1 MQGKVII
8 VSAPSGAGKTS
19 IVRHLLE
26 QVPAL
31 KFSISATTRPKRD
44 YEIDGKDYYF
54 LTPEQFKERLA
65 NDEFLEWQEVYTDQF
80 YGSLKSEVERIWSN
94 GQAVIFDVDVLGG
107 LNIKKFYGDE
117 ALSVFIEPPTMEELA
132 NRLKKRGTETE
143 ETLKKR
149 LDKAEYEIS
158 FAPQFDKIVLNDDL
172 ATAQQEM
179 IDLVRDF
186 LEEKEG
192 LWIIRIY
199 VNRYVCWPG
208 KWASGFGASV
218 SDSTPSIWK
227 PKACTTM

>member
-26 QVPAL
+26 QVPDL

-117 ALSVFIEPPTMEELA
+117 ALSVFIEPPTMEELE
-132 NRLKKRGTETE
+132 NRLKNRGTENDAS
-143 ETLKKR
+143 LKKR
-149 LDKAEYEIS
+149 LAKAEYELS
-158 FAPQFDKIVLNDDL
+158 FARQFDKIVLNDDL
-172 ATAQQEM
+172 KTAQQEM

-186 LEEKEG
+186 LEEK
-192 LWIIRIY
+192 
-199 VNRYVCWPG
+199 
-208 KWASGFGASV
+208 
-218 SDSTPSIWK
+218 
-227 PKACTTM
+227 

>member
-26 QVPAL
+26 QVPEL

-65 NDEFLEWQEVYTDQF
+65 NDEFLEWQEVYADQF

-117 ALSVFIEPPTMEELA
+117 ALSVFIEPPTMEELE
-132 NRLKKRGTETE
+132 NRLKNRGTENDAS
-143 ETLKKR
+143 LKKR
-149 LDKAEYEIS
+149 LAKAEYELS
-158 FAPQFDKIVLNDDL
+158 FARQFDKIVLNDDL
-172 ATAQQEM
+172 KTAQQEM

-186 LEEKEG
+186 LEEK
-192 LWIIRIY
+192 
-199 VNRYVCWPG
+199 
-208 KWASGFGASV
+208 
-218 SDSTPSIWK
+218 
-227 PKACTTM
+227 

>member
-26 QVPAL
+26 QVPDL

-65 NDEFLEWQEVYTDQF
+65 NDEFLEWQEVYADQF

-107 LNIKKFYGDE
+107 LNIKNFYGDE
-117 ALSVFIEPPTMEELA
+117 ALSVFIEPPTLEELA

-143 ETLKKR
+143 ESLQKR

-179 IDLVRDF
+179 IDLVQDF
-186 LEEKEG
+186 LEEK
-192 LWIIRIY
+192 
-199 VNRYVCWPG
+199 
-208 KWASGFGASV
+208 
-218 SDSTPSIWK
+218 
-227 PKACTTM
+227 

>member
-1 MQGKVII
+1 MKGKVII

-26 QVPAL
+26 QVPDL

-65 NDEFLEWQEVYTDQF
+65 NDEFLEWQEVYADQF

-117 ALSVFIEPPTMEELA
+117 ALSVFIEPPTMEELE
-132 NRLKKRGTETE
+132 NRLKKRGTETDE
-143 ETLKKR
+143 SLKKR
-149 LDKAEYEIS
+149 LAKAEYELS
-158 FAPQFDKIVLNDDL
+158 FARQFDKIVLNDDL
-172 ATAQQEM
+172 KTAQQEM

-186 LEEKEG
+186 LEEK
-192 LWIIRIY
+192 
-199 VNRYVCWPG
+199 
-208 KWASGFGASV
+208 
-218 SDSTPSIWK
+218 
-227 PKACTTM
+227 

>member
-1 MQGKVII
+1 MKGKVII

-26 QVPAL
+26 QVPDL

-65 NDEFLEWQEVYTDQF
+65 NDEFLEWQEVYADQF

-117 ALSVFIEPPTMEELA
+117 ALSVFIEPPTMEELE
-132 NRLKKRGTETE
+132 NRLKNRGTENDAS
-143 ETLKKR
+143 LKKR
-149 LDKAEYEIS
+149 LSKAEYELS
-158 FAPQFDKIVLNDDL
+158 FARQFDRIVLNDDL
-172 ATAQQEM
+172 KTAQQEM

-186 LEEKEG
+186 LEEK
-192 LWIIRIY
+192 
-199 VNRYVCWPG
+199 
-208 KWASGFGASV
+208 
-218 SDSTPSIWK
+218 
-227 PKACTTM
+227 

>member
-26 QVPAL
+26 QVPDL

-65 NDEFLEWQEVYTDQF
+65 NDEFLEWQEVYADQF

-117 ALSVFIEPPTMEELA
+117 ALSVFIEPPTMDELE
-132 NRLKKRGTETE
+132 NRLKNRGTENDAS
-143 ETLKKR
+143 LKKR
-149 LDKAEYEIS
+149 LAKAEYELS
-158 FAPQFDKIVLNDDL
+158 FARQFDKIVLNDDL
-172 ATAQQEM
+172 KTAQQEM

-186 LEEKEG
+186 LEEK
-192 LWIIRIY
+192 
-199 VNRYVCWPG
+199 
-208 KWASGFGASV
+208 
-218 SDSTPSIWK
+218 
-227 PKACTTM
+227 